1 MSTIKKPS
9 KTGPSTA
16 TTAILVLLVAA
27 VACYTLYQI
36 VGRQHSRYET
46 VAAYTCE
53 VDDETTVSGFVVR
66 QESLLP
72 NQDSGVLDVT
82 RDEGERVGVGQSV
95 ATVYSEADAMEVES
109 QLDTLRARLDQINY
123 ALEVSGG
130 STTEVKLDSS
140 IQAGILSMEEDL
152 RARQYTTL
160 ERDISSLK
168 ALVIKRDYSA
178 DGTSS
183 ADLTAQAA
191 DLQAQIKS
199 LEAKQQRSAR
209 KITSPSSGLFSAV
222 TDGYENVLTPE
233 LLKTASPSQ
242 ISSASPDSAAVSN
255 VGKMIYGDTWYYA
268 AVMDGDTAAAYKV
281 DHTVRLRFVKELDRE
296 LIMTID
302 RISDSENGKKL
313 IVFSCDTYLSEVALL
328 RRQAANLIRASYTGI
343 RIPTEALRLEEG
355 NAGVYCLVG
364 AQAVYK
370 PVDIVYQGS
379 GYYLVEPSK
388 REDNT
393 ENNTSSRLRA
403 GDSVLIT
410 AEDLYDGKVIGA

>member
-1 MSTIKKPS
+1 MSTIKKPP

-72 NQDSGVLDVT
+72 NQDSGVLDIT

-95 ATVYSEADAMEVES
+95 ATVYSDADAMEVES

-191 DLQAQIKS
+191 DLQAQIRS

-242 ISSASPDSAAVSN
+242 ISSASPDSAAISN

-268 AVMDGDTAAAYKV
+268 TVMDEDTAAAYKV

-296 LIMTID
+296 LTMTID
-302 RISDSENGKKL
+302 RISDLSLIHISE
-313 IVFSCDTYLSEVALL
+313 
-328 RRQAANLIRASYTGI
+328 
-343 RIPTEALRLEEG
+343 PTR
-355 NAGVYCLVG
+355 
-364 AQAVYK
+364 
-370 PVDIVYQGS
+370 P
-379 GYYLVEPSK
+379 
-388 REDNT
+388 
-393 ENNTSSRLRA
+393 
-403 GDSVLIT
+403 
-410 AEDLYDGKVIGA
+410 